1 MDVTKGY
8 KAFRKGLICESDK
21 EHRKQYQ
28 ENTDYEEEGGRICNP
43 GMMHYCLTP
52 LDCLQHYNL
61 IDENGDLVEIC
72 EVQALATPVTD
83 DSREYA
89 TQKLHIGAKLQ
100 MKDWIKASV
109 SIMRES
115 IKENGRSGG
124 NWSKLAGGDRSK
136 LAGGDESQLAGGNW
150 SQLAGGNWSQLAG
163 GNWSKLA
170 GGDESKLAG
179 GNGSQL
185 AGGNWSQ
192 LAGGNGSQLAGGNWS
207 KLAGGDE
214 SQLAGGNGSQLAGGN
229 WSQLAGGN
237 GSQLAGGDGS
247 ILVGDSRSILKG
259 GLGSLLV
266 IAERDTEGNI
276 TGHAAGI
283 VDGESIRPDT
293 WYCLKDGK
301 LTEAER

>member
-83 DSREYA
+83 DSRKYA

-124 NWSKLAGGDRSK
+124 NESQLAGGDRS
-136 LAGGDESQLAGGNW
+136 
-150 SQLAGGNWSQLAG
+150 
-163 GNWSKLA
+163 
-170 GGDESKLAG
+170 
-179 GNGSQL
+179 
-185 AGGNWSQ
+185 
-192 LAGGNGSQLAGGNWS
+192 
-207 KLAGGDE
+207 
-214 SQLAGGNGSQLAGGN
+214 
-229 WSQLAGGN
+229 
-237 GSQLAGGDGS
+237 QLAGGDRS

>member
-192 LAGGNGSQLAGGNWS
+192 LAGGNGSQLAGG
-207 KLAGGDE
+207 
-214 SQLAGGNGSQLAGGN
+214 
-229 WSQLAGGN
+229 
-237 GSQLAGGDGS
+237 DGS

>member
-83 DSREYA
+83 DSRKYA

-124 NWSKLAGGDRSK
+124 DWSKLAGGD
-136 LAGGDESQLAGGNW
+136 W
-150 SQLAGGNWSQLAG
+150 SQ
-163 GNWSKLA
+163 LA
-170 GGDESKLAG
+170 GGDESKLVG
-179 GNGSQL
+179 GN
-185 AGGNWSQ
+185 
-192 LAGGNGSQLAGGNWS
+192 
-207 KLAGGDE
+207 E
-214 SQLAGGNGSQLAGGN
+214 
-229 WSQLAGGN
+229 
-237 GSQLAGGDGS
+237 SQLAGGDGS